1 LLELLHG
8 EDVVHT
14 NLNPDNIFLRNED
27 TAQMCFQNLHHCSWD
42 SAEVLKID
50 DLGLDYEDNLSLYD
64 IRTRNKHFV
73 SPEQIDLNNELA
85 RVVMK
90 RNGKIVENSYDV
102 QEFLAV
108 KQNLQ
113 PKPISKLC
121 DIYAIGA
128 IIFKLILG
136 RAPTP

>member
-1 LLELLHG
+1 
-8 EDVVHT
+8 
-14 NLNPDNIFLRNED
+14 
-27 TAQMCFQNLHHCSWD
+27 MCFQNLHHCSWD